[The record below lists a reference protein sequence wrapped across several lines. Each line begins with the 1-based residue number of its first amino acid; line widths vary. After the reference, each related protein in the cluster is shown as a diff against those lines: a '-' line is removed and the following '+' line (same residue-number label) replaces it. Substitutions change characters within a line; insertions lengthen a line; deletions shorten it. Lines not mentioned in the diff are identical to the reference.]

1 LAASRTAKA
10 SSQDSRAATDKGHNS
25 LTDVEQLTHLAS
37 TLLSLGDTDIYS
49 RTYEE
54 LVRSVRSAGKVDPS
68 WIPPSADVKYEYKW
82 NVPDSTG
89 GQGQV
94 FGPYSEE
101 EMQSWYKALYFGS
114 IGEKVKVRP
123 VGGDWGTWSDCL

>member
-1 LAASRTAKA
+1 M
-10 SSQDSRAATDKGHNS
+10 
-25 LTDVEQLTHLAS
+25 TDVEQLTHLAS

-68 WIPPSADVKYEYKW
+68 WVPPSADVKYEYKW

-94 FGPYSEE
+94 FGPYGEE
-101 EMQSWYKALYFGS
+101 EMQSWYKASYFGLA
-114 IGEKVKVRP
+114 GEKVKVRP
-123 VGGDWGTWSDCL
+123 VGGEWGTWSDCL